1 MMVTDWEKYKDSAE
15 QLVQMGRYPEAEN
28 FWMLAVKAADDFHEN
43 DPRTTYTL
51 DRLGDCF
58 IKQQRY
64 AEAEQVFTMALE
76 IRKAVLGPTHLDVG
90 KSLSQIVDLMQ
101 IEQKYTEAEP
111 LQLEILSIY
120 EVNFGA
126 EHPGVATIVLNLAQ
140 FYHGLKRYNEAELF
154 YKRALA
160 IKQKLYGYRSPEVK
174 GLTEKYAAMLQEC
187 DRGQEADSLVEEVS
201 GTASGVW
208 RAINAKR
215 EEEVESK
222 GDKMKRSGFF
232 ERFKKDR

>member
-1 MMVTDWEKYKDSAE
+1 MMVTEWEKYKDSAE
-15 QLVQMGRYPEAEN
+15 QLVQMGRYAEAEN
-28 FWMLAVKAADDFHEN
+28 FWMLAVKASDEFGEN

-64 AEAEQVFTMALE
+64 AEAEQVLYMALE
-76 IRKAVLGPTHLDVG
+76 IRKKVLGHTHLDVG
-90 KSLSQIVDLMQ
+90 KSLSHIVDLMQ
-101 IEQKYTEAEP
+101 MEGKYMEAEP
-111 LQLEILSIY
+111 LQLEILAIY

-126 EHPGVATIVLNLAQ
+126 EHPGVATIVLNLAL

-154 YKRALA
+154 YKRSLA

-174 GLTEKYAAMLQEC
+174 GLTEKYAQMLQEC
-187 DRGQEADSLVEEVS
+187 DRNAEADELFEETQ

-215 EEEVESK
+215 EEESK
-222 GDKMKRSGFF
+222 SGADKMKRSGFF
-232 ERFKKDR
+232 ERFKKEK

>member
-1 MMVTDWEKYKDSAE
+1 MMVTEWEKYKDSAE
-15 QLVQMGRYPEAEN
+15 QLVQMGRYSEAEN
-28 FWMLAVKAADDFHEN
+28 FWMLAVKAADDFQAN

-58 IKQQRY
+58 IKQQRF
-64 AEAEQVFTMALE
+64 AEAEQVFGMALE
-76 IRKAVLGPTHLDVG
+76 IRKQVLGHTHLDVG

-101 IEQKYTEAEP
+101 IEGKHNEAEP

-187 DRGQEADSLVEEVS
+187 DRAQEAESLVEEVQ

-215 EEEVESK
+215 EEEVKSK

-232 ERFKKDR
+232 DRFKKDR